1 MSIRSSI
8 LLMFLSFLAFSEYSY
23 VHGEKIVVK
32 PNLRISTPSSETSM
46 QASKWLACQ
55 ILIDDAEMQS
65 LFTALP
71 QFEIYLTSCVIKRDQ
86 GLISHQEFLQTYSKY
101 IAELKNGQMPDDSTF
116 RHLFSAV
123 FTVTPNA
130 LYSVLVDNDQHLI
143 RVSQPTVQ
151 LQPHKM
157 GYSKADEKFRSK
169 TFGSD
174 SISWGIQFS
183 YPQLYK
189 DHITQEIMEVGIDP
203 HFPNTQL
210 FRDIQ
215 RWVRYNTI
223 PTPIVVDSKKT
234 NLPIRIG
241 KNCLSWINHHPQL
254 IQQGM
259 RITTNE
265 S

>member
-1 MSIRSSI
+1 M
-8 LLMFLSFLAFSEYSY
+8 
-23 VHGEKIVVK
+23 KT
-32 PNLRISTPSSETSM
+32 NLRVSTPNAESSM
-46 QASKWLACQ
+46 QASKWLACPV
-55 ILIDDAEMQS
+55 LMDDEEMQA
-65 LFTALP
+65 LFNALP
-71 QFEIYLTSCVIKRDQ
+71 NFEIYLTSCVTKRDQ
-86 GLISHQEFLQTYSKY
+86 GLISHQEFINIYGQY
-101 IAELKNGQMPDDSTF
+101 IAALKHGQMPDDAQF
-116 RHLFSAV
+116 RYLFSSV
-123 FTVTPNA
+123 FTVTSDA
-130 LYSVLVDNDQHLI
+130 LYSVLVDSDQHLI

-157 GYSKADEKFRSK
+157 GYSKADGKFRSK

-174 SISWGIQFS
+174 SITWGIQFS

-203 HFPNTQL
+203 NFPNTQL

-223 PTPIVVDSKKT
+223 PTPILVDDKRT
-234 NLPIRIG
+234 NIPMRLG
-241 KNCLSWINHHPQL
+241 KNCLSWINRHPQL

-259 RITTNE
+259 KVLTSERDNTDE